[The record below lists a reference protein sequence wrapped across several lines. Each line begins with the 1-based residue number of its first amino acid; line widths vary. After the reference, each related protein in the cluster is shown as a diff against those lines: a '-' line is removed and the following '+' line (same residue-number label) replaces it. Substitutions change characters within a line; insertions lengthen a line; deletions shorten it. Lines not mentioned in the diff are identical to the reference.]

1 GAPMYRDYADYIVR
15 HERAPGVGLL
25 AGWRGEDGG
34 THGKGAPN
42 PAQPQRDIEHDG
54 FWREEIP
61 DHARYFKMANRGYLE
76 WANKLGFIGSTAPIV
91 LQLYSEP
98 LQKFRLAAQG
108 HGAYQPP
115 AEHRER
121 VATYFDPLPIWYEAF
136 ESAQTGATRR
146 PSHDVPRHDETEP
159 VSHRER
165 GWGEGSAERQ
175 AEHIATDVQQART
188 NAADNGDLGRIHRP
202 AEPSS
207 GASRRL
213 LPEGEGKDSFP
224 LHAITQRPM
233 FM

>member
-1 GAPMYRDYADYIVR
+1 
-15 HERAPGVGLL
+15 
-25 AGWRGEDGG
+25 
-34 THGKGAPN
+34 
-42 PAQPQRDIEHDG
+42 
-54 FWREEIP
+54 
-61 DHARYFKMANRGYLE
+61 
-76 WANKLGFIGSTAPIV
+76 
-91 LQLYSEP
+91 
-98 LQKFRLAAQG
+98 
-108 HGAYQPP
+108 
-115 AEHRER
+115 
-121 VATYFDPLPIWYEAF
+121 
-136 ESAQTGATRR
+136 TGATRR

-233 FM
+233 FMYHAWGSQNAWLRQITARNFLYLHP